1 MDSIMKLINN
11 KSIYVKNHNTFI
23 ENIIIKKRLE
33 IVKILNNYIKKYK
46 VKDILDVGTTE
57 DKNFKS
63 SNFIIKKIKNK
74 KIILKSISNQNIKLK
89 IFDHKLKHSITTN
102 LDKKKI
108 MRMSSDLI
116 LSNATIEHVG
126 SRKKQIQMIKNIIKL
141 TKKVF
146 IIITPNRYYPID
158 FHSKIPL
165 IHWLPKKI
173 HRWILRKIGMK
184 DLSKEK
190 NLNILSIKD
199 IESMMR
205 LFNKNIDY
213 KISYIKLL
221 MIPSN
226 IIIFGKKKIKI

>member
-1 MDSIMKLINN
+1 MKLINN

>member
-1 MDSIMKLINN
+1 MKLIKN

-33 IVKILNNYIKKYK
+33 IVKILNNYIKKYR

-89 IFDHKLKHSITTN
+89 IFDHKLKHSITKN

-116 LSNATIEHVG
+116 VSNATIEHVG

>member
-1 MDSIMKLINN
+1 MKLINN

-33 IVKILNNYIKKYK
+33 IVKILNNYIKVYK

-57 DKNFKS
+57 DETFKS
-63 SNFIIKKIKNK
+63 SNFIIKKLKNK
-74 KIILKSISNQNIKLK
+74 DNILKSISDQNIKLK
-89 IFDHKLKHSITTN
+89 IFNYKLKHSITKN
-102 LDKKKI
+102 LDKKV
-108 MRMSSDLI
+108 MRMSSDLV

-146 IIITPNRYYPID
+146 IIITPNRHYPID

-173 HRWILRKIGMK
+173 HRWILGQIGMK

-190 NLNILSIKD
+190 NLNLLSIKD
-199 IESMMR
+199 IETMMR

-226 IIIFGKKKIKI
+226 IIIFGKKKD

>member
-1 MDSIMKLINN
+1 MKLINN

-57 DKNFKS
+57 DENFKS

-89 IFDHKLKHSITTN
+89 IFDYKLKHSITKD

-116 LSNATIEHVG
+116 VSNATIEHVG

-165 IHWLPKKI
+165 IHWFPKKI
-173 HRWILRKIGMK
+173 HRWILKKIGMK